1 MKGKNQMASKK
12 VMIVKGSPRGEGNS
26 AILASQVATGAQSV
40 GANVESFY
48 LHEMN
53 IQPCDACDA
62 CRTDGD
68 VDCILDDDMQ
78 FLYAKIREADVIV
91 IASPV
96 YWFNVS
102 AQTKIFIDRFYAFGG
117 EKPKYHSLVRKRFGI
132 VMAGEAKDSF
142 ESGAVN
148 AFRSFQDTIN
158 FIGAEL
164 VGMVYGSAYDAGEI
178 RNNSQAMEDA
188 FEMGKKL
195 SS

>member
-1 MKGKNQMASKK
+1 MKGGSQMASKK
-12 VMIVKGSPRGEGNS
+12 VIIVKGSPRREGNS
-26 AILASQVATGAQSV
+26 AVLADEVAAGAKSI
-40 GANVESFY
+40 GTNVESYY
-48 LHEMN
+48 LHKMN

-62 CRTDGD
+62 CRTGED
-68 VDCILDDDMQ
+68 VDCVLDDDMQ
-78 FLYAKIREADVIV
+78 SLYSEIREADVIV

-132 VMAGEAKDSF
+132 VMTGEAKDSF

-148 AFRSFQDTIN
+148 AFRSFQDTFN

-164 VGMVYGSAYDAGEI
+164 VGMVYGSALDAGEI
-178 RNNSQAMEDA
+178 RNNAQVMKEA

-195 SS
+195 GS